1 MELKEMKE
9 YYPDKP
15 ITIEK
20 SVIVKY
26 NYNGSR
32 IESPFN
38 HKIYVAGITRMGSN
52 GETYLPLSL
61 LKDNKEISNQK
72 IWINIMELYKKNY
85 TLLTPSYKIRIYEQL
100 GKDNTYNT
108 FMRIYCYGNG
118 NKYSI
123 AYNLTKST
131 ILLYY
136 IIHKVKMGHAVTPEL
151 LYQDL
156 FDPKDIKRIIRAEDK
171 YDENT
176 VYTYSKELYDD
187 ISFSYSVKEA
197 LKEWW
202 NIYKD
207 TEIKNLMNVYNKFK
221 FTEIFGEAK
230 EEDLF
235 NSFINSFRNIYDYSR
250 SHERFVKYYN
260 EDYTSLDIR
269 NDDRIL
275 YIDLGEYINID
286 NFRGYKSYEVIPSN
300 AYDNYINT
308 FLTGYANALLDKYG
322 INFQDKITE
331 KDENYKNISD
341 MGNLI
346 EDYVRLYGKL
356 NKYIS
361 TYIPLSDF
369 TITFG
374 LDKEMKWDEIMAD
387 RIGKILLYKSNS
399 PALNDI
405 FKDGQTIVFFV
416 SERAPLYFRIRY
428 DDIETTGPNDYFNC
442 INIVDALQMAVDDE
456 VINKDELDSVYKNML
471 NL

>member
-1 MELKEMKE
+1 MELKE
-9 YYPDKP
+9 
-15 ITIEK
+15 
-20 SVIVKY
+20 IVKQRVITKY
-26 NYNGSR
+26 GYNGSR

-38 HKIYVAGITRMGSN
+38 HKIYVSGITRLGSN

-85 TLLTPSYKIRIYEQL
+85 ILLTPSYKIRIYEQL

-108 FMRIYCYGNG
+108 FMRIYCYGS
-118 NKYSI
+118 KYSI
-123 AYNLTKST
+123 IYNLTEST

-136 IIHKVKMGHAVTPEL
+136 IIHKVKMGHDVTPEL

-156 FDPKDIKRIIRAEDK
+156 FVLKDIKRVIRTEYNDK
-171 YDENT
+171 NT
-176 VYTYSKELYDD
+176 VITYSKEIYDD

-207 TEIKNLMNVYNKFK
+207 TEIKNLMNLYNKFK
-221 FTEIFGEAK
+221 FTEIFGESK
-230 EEDLF
+230 EEDLQEDLF
-235 NSFINSFRNIYDYSR
+235 NSFINSFRNIYDYS
-250 SHERFVKYYN
+250 HNPGRFVKYYD
-260 EDYTSLDIR
+260 EDFTSLDIR

-275 YIDLGEYINID
+275 HIDMGEYLNINK
-286 NFRGYKSYEVIPSN
+286 FRWYKADKVIPSN
-300 AYDNYINT
+300 AYNDDSINE
-308 FLTGYANALLDKYG
+308 FLTMSANNLLDKNG

-331 KDENYKNISD
+331 EDKNYKYISD
-341 MGNLI
+341 MRNLI

-356 NKYIS
+356 NKHIS

-374 LDKEMKWDEIMAD
+374 LDKEMKWDAMMAD
-387 RIGKILLYKSNS
+387 HIGKILLYKSNS

-428 DDIETTGPNDYFNC
+428 DDIETTEPNDYFNC
-442 INIVDALQMAVDDE
+442 INIVDVLQMAIDDE

-471 NL
+471 NI